1 MCTKKTTSF
10 CQVLKKM
17 HTKENWFFF
26 FCLTVYICEISYHI
40 DSKPVTTRDRFSSRG
55 AANRANIASCA
66 VYRIWWGRRLRRR
79 CTSAS
84 RTWRS
89 RRTAAP
95 CTCTSCRARP
105 PTDTVYAHTRPSIH
119 QSINP
124 SSMQSL
130 STIST
135 DAESIRSLAQR
146 VGRLPTITYLLSRLM
161 DENEGH
167 SPTPNICP
175 FGPNQCIVS
184 YPNPKPQ
191 P

>member
-1 MCTKKTTSF
+1 MCTKKNHQLLSSIKKDAHKRKL
-10 CQVLKKM
+10 VL
-17 HTKENWFFF
+17 F

-55 AANRANIASCA
+55 AANRTNIASCA

-105 PTDTVYAHTRPSIH
+105 PTDTVYAHTRPSIN
-119 QSINP
+119 QSIN
-124 SSMQSL
+124 QSIIHAVFVHHL
-130 STIST
+130 HRRRVNSL
-135 DAESIRSLAQR
+135 ARSLNASVVSR
-146 VGRLPTITYLLSRLM
+146 PSLIYCHVSWTRTKDIRLP
-161 DENEGH
+161 
-167 SPTPNICP
+167 PTSAPPDLTN
-175 FGPNQCIVS
+175 VS
-184 YPNPKPQ
+184 
-191 P
+191 